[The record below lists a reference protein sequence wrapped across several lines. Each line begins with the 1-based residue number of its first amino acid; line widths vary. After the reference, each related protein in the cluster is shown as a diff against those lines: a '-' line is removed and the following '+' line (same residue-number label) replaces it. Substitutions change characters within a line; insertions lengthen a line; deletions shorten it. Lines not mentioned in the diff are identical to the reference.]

1 MQYDFDQII
10 DRRNSCCFKYD
21 ALKMLYGRED
31 LVSLW
36 VADMDFAVAPGI
48 KEALQTRLD
57 HGVFG
62 YNFRLDDYY
71 HTIISWIQRRYGW
84 QAEQDWIINTPGV
97 VPALNLAVLTLT
109 RPDDKILIQPPVYRP
124 FFNVIT
130 DHKRSLI
137 TNPLKLENGVYQLDR
152 EDFERK
158 IRQASLFIL
167 CNPHNPVGRV
177 WQREELEFMAE
188 LCKRYDVP
196 IMSDE
201 IHCDLVYPEHEFCS
215 MGSLKEYQDLVIV
228 SFSPAKSFNLAG
240 LGASVTVIPNP
251 RLRKAVNDL
260 NQYMHL
266 FTGNAFGIE
275 ALKTAYNIGD
285 DWLDALISYLDGNR
299 QYLAEY
305 IAAELP
311 ELSMIYPEGTFL
323 AWINFAK
330 LGMDDNALFDFLTNK
345 ARVALDP
352 GRKYGVDGSGF
363 SRLNFACPRSILE
376 EAMDRL
382 HKAIKENFR

>member
-1 MQYDFDQII
+1 M
-10 DRRNSCCFKYD
+10 
-21 ALKMLYGRED
+21 
-31 LVSLW
+31 
-36 VADMDFAVAPGI
+36 
-48 KEALQTRLD
+48 
-57 HGVFG
+57 
-62 YNFRLDDYY
+62 
-71 HTIISWIQRRYGW
+71 
-84 QAEQDWIINTPGV
+84 
-97 VPALNLAVLTLT
+97 LTLT
-109 RPDDKILIQPPVYRP
+109 RPEDKILIQPPVYRP

-137 TNPLKLENGVYQLDR
+137 TNTLKLENGVYQLDR

-240 LGASVTVIPNP
+240 LGASVTIIPNP

-275 ALKTAYNIGD
+275 ALKTAYSIGD
-285 DWLDALISYLDGNR
+285 DWLDALIAYLDGNR